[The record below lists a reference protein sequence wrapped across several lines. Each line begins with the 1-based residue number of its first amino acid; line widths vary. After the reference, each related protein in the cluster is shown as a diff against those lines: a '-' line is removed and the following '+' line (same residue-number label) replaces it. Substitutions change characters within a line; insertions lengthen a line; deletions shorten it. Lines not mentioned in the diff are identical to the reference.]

1 MFFGGELQYLC
12 LFLLAEPEVFEIVL
26 PITVLVL
33 SDEDF
38 LEDDDKDQEE
48 SIPEVEQEFKLN
60 NNLCLKNEVEPS
72 NDSSSVGNWDANKTV
87 SNEDNCI
94 EYSEE
99 KWLAESVC
107 NTSKLS
113 LSDGYDADTDK
124 YGPDCMLPTSS
135 CKTELLEIV
144 KCSDGEDCADNE
156 GFQKIPP
163 LLSSDDSD
171 RADTFETLVVV
182 PKHEEEPVSIASV
195 FLDGSPQTQAEIHKE
210 FEIIVK
216 MEGNILIRLLQE
228 FNKCGKPQV
237 FEIENSIEKL

>member
-1 MFFGGELQYLC
+1 MFET
-12 LFLLAEPEVFEIVL
+12 VL

-38 LEDDDKDQEE
+38 LQDDDKDQEV
-48 SIPEVEQEFKLN
+48 SVPEVEQELKLN
-60 NNLCLKNEVEPS
+60 NSLCLKNEVEPS

-94 EYSEE
+94 KYSEE
-99 KWLAESVC
+99 KWFAESVC

-113 LSDGYDADTDK
+113 LSDGCDADTDK
-124 YGPDCMLPTSS
+124 YGQNCMLPTSS
-135 CKTELLEIV
+135 CKTELPEIV
-144 KCSDGEDCADNE
+144 RYSDGEDCGDNY

-163 LLSSDDSD
+163 LLSSADSD
-171 RADTFETLVVV
+171 RADTLETLVVV

-195 FLDGSPQTQAEIHKE
+195 VFDSSPQKQPEIHKE

-216 MEGNILIRLLQE
+216 MEGNMLIKLLQE
-228 FNKCGKPQV
+228 FKKYSKP
-237 FEIENSIEKL
+237 